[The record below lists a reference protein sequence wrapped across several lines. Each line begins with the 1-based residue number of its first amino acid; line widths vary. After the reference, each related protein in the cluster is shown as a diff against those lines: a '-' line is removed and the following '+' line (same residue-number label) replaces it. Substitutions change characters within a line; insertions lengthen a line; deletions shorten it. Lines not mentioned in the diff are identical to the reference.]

1 VSEREVKQWKYR
13 EVPLSAIQRPAVEL
27 RTAATESGMS
37 ELRSSIAERGILVPV
52 IVASTDI
59 GYRLVA
65 GKRRVLCA
73 ESLGLATVPA
83 VVVPPDER
91 WEMWATAAEN
101 RVRESVNAVDEAQ
114 WLQRR
119 MEQLC
124 LSGVE
129 LAAVLGVSPSYVS
142 QRLSS
147 LQWPEDVRAALASG
161 ELSFS

>member
-1 VSEREVKQWKYR
+1 LEKQRRIEQLK
-13 EVPLSAIQRPAVEL
+13 EIAVDAIQGPSVEL
-27 RTAATESGMS
+27 RTAGTESGMS

-52 IVASTDI
+52 IVAETDI

-73 ESLGLATVPA
+73 KSLGLATVPA
-83 VVVPPDER
+83 IVVEPDEA
-91 WEMWATAAEN
+91 WESWATAAEN
-101 RVRESVNAVDEAQ
+101 RLRESVNAVDEAH

-119 MEQLC
+119 MEQLHV
-124 LSGVE
+124 SGGE

-161 ELSFS
+161 QLSFF